1 MTEASLRLGAGG
13 ATRLVRLSDYL
24 DAAAIEQSHVDA
36 NAWIKALR
44 RLEVDGMPMR
54 RRFTFRGDSLWWF
67 TELYLHKQQVMV
79 ALYQAIAAITH
90 LIAREAPSQ
99 IVIEQAPSAVQL
111 VLPQLAAMH
120 GIGVDGAGTHRD
132 WPLRLAKMRG
142 RARWLHMGALAS
154 RIRPAAPT
162 TPLQRRAV
170 AAFVHRAFWRDRG
183 DETTDEAYIGPVL
196 QTLSRV
202 APGDLAMVSLGPPEN
217 FAARRWWHPLRAD
230 RASDA
235 APPIES
241 FAPGAALVESG
252 RVWADRRANVRI
264 LSTSAALR
272 DASTIHGCD
281 CWPVVREALAGVAL
295 LQWPW
300 SARAMDEAA
309 AALDHLQPDV
319 ALTYAEAGG
328 WGRALVLE
336 CRRRGIPSVGLQH
349 GFIYRHW
356 LNYLHEAD
364 EATADPT
371 HPADAGF
378 PFPSRTLLFDG
389 YARQH
394 LETAGNFPPDA
405 LQVTGSP
412 RLDAL
417 VAAANECT
425 PDALSALRQ
434 RLGGTSRKL
443 VLLVTKYK
451 EAASQLKELLDAIA
465 MEPDVQLA
473 IKTHPAETADLY
485 ERVPGATSSRVTIL
499 PASAALAPLVMASD
513 ALVTVNSTVAL
524 DAAVLGRPS
533 LVIGLPNNLSPFVEA
548 GIMAGARV
556 GELRAAL
563 HRILYDQELRL
574 QLETLRRSFLA
585 RYSIGSDGTA
595 AARTAAAILQ
605 LSRKDLSG

>member
-1 MTEASLRLGAGG
+1 MTEASLRLAAGR

-24 DAAAIEQSHVDA
+24 DAAAVEQSHVDA
-36 NAWIKALR
+36 NAWIKSLR
-44 RLEVDGMPMR
+44 RLEVNGMPLR

-67 TELYLHKQQVMV
+67 TELYLHKQQVIV
-79 ALYQAIAAITH
+79 GLHQAIAAIAR
-90 LIAREAPSQ
+90 LMAREAPSQ
-99 IVIEQAPSAVQL
+99 IVIEQAPAVVQL
-111 VLPQLAAMH
+111 VLQQLAARH
-120 GIGVDGAGTHRD
+120 GIEVAGAGTLRD

-154 RIRPAAPT
+154 RIRTAAP
-162 TPLQRRAV
+162 PSPRQRRAV

-202 APGDLAMVSLGPPEN
+202 APGELAMVSLGPPEN
-217 FAARRWWHPLRAD
+217 FAARRWWHPLRGE
-230 RASDA
+230 RGSDT

-241 FAPGAALVESG
+241 FAPAAALVDSG
-252 RVWADRRANVRI
+252 GVWAARHANLKT
-264 LSTSAALR
+264 LSTSPALR
-272 DASTIHGCD
+272 DASSIHDCD

-328 WGRALVLE
+328 WGRALMLE
-336 CRRRGIPSVGLQH
+336 CRRRRIPSVGLQH

-356 LNYLHEAD
+356 LNYLHEPD
-364 EATADPT
+364 EATADPA
-371 HPADAGF
+371 HPADHGF
-378 PFPSRTLLFDG
+378 PFPTRTLLFDG
-389 YARQH
+389 YARHH
-394 LETAGNFPPDA
+394 LETAGNFPSAA

-417 VAAANECT
+417 VAAARDCT
-425 PDALSALRQ
+425 PDALSTIRERVGAA
-434 RLGGTSRKL
+434 GRKL

-451 EAASQLKELLDAIA
+451 EAATQLNELLAAIA
-465 MEPDVQLA
+465 SEPDVQLA

-485 ERVPGATSSRVTIL
+485 ERVPGANSTRVTIL
-499 PASAALAPLVMASD
+499 PASAALAPLIMASD

-548 GIMAGARV
+548 GLMAGAGS
-556 GELRAAL
+556 GEVRDAL

-574 QLETLRRSFLA
+574 QLETSRRSFLA

>member
-1 MTEASLRLGAGG
+1 VVVG
-13 ATRLVRLSDYL
+13 
-24 DAAAIEQSHVDA
+24 
-36 NAWIKALR
+36 
-44 RLEVDGMPMR
+44 
-54 RRFTFRGDSLWWF
+54 
-67 TELYLHKQQVMV
+67 LH
-79 ALYQAIAAITH
+79 QAIAAIAS

-99 IVIEQAPSAVQL
+99 IVIEQAPAVVQL
-111 VLPQLAAMH
+111 VLPQLAAAH
-120 GIGVDGAGTHRD
+120 RIDVVGAGTPRD

-154 RIRPAAPT
+154 RMRTAPPPAT
-162 TPLQRRAV
+162 RQGRAV

-183 DETTDEAYIGPVL
+183 DETDEAYIGPVL
-196 QTLSRV
+196 QTLARI
-202 APGDLAMVSLGPPEN
+202 APGELAMVSLGPPEN
-217 FAARRWWHPLRAD
+217 FAARRWWHPLRGD
-230 RASDA
+230 RPSDA

-241 FAPGAALVESG
+241 FAPAAALVESG
-252 RVWADRRANVRI
+252 RVWADRHANLRA
-264 LSTSAALR
+264 LSTSPALR
-272 DASTIHGCD
+272 AAATIRQCD
-281 CWPVVREALAGVAL
+281 CWPLVREALAGITL

-300 SARAMDEAA
+300 SARAMDEAG
-309 AALDHLQPDV
+309 AALDHLQPEV

-356 LNYLHEAD
+356 LNYLHEPD
-364 EATADPT
+364 EAAPDPA
-371 HPADAGF
+371 HPADVGF
-378 PFPSRTLLFDG
+378 PFPTCTLLFDG

-394 LETAGNFPPDA
+394 LETGGNFPPRA

-417 VAAANECT
+417 VAAARDCT
-425 PDALSALRQ
+425 PDSLQSIRERVGAA
-434 RLGGTSRKL
+434 GRKL

-451 EAASQLKELLDAIA
+451 EAASQLNELLDATA
-465 MEPDVQLA
+465 AQPDVQLA

-485 ERVPGATSSRVTIL
+485 ERAVGAYSARVTIL

-513 ALVTVNSTVAL
+513 ALVTLNSTVAL

-548 GIMAGARV
+548 GIMAGAGT
-556 GELRAAL
+556 GEVRDAL
-563 HRILYDQELRL
+563 QRILYDQELRL
-574 QLETLRRSFLA
+574 QLETSRRSFLA

-605 LSRKDLSG
+605 LSRKDHSG